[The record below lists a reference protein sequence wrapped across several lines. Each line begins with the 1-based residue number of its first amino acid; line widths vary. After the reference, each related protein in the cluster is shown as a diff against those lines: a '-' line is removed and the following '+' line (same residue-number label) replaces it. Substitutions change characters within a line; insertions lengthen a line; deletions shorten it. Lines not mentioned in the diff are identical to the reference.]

1 MFNNSIERVLHV
13 VNVRTRFFSLLTT
26 NFSRIGKDNYY
37 ILLALKK
44 KKKVPHNLDRFKMFR
59 LPKIPLH
66 QCKLLYSNFFATLYF
81 LADEYQKL
89 LERKQSFMA
98 SHPSLLICMVLH
110 EWIIADVDDGTAL
123 KNLVCALKDLT
134 SNNFGQAVLTLGCVG
149 MGANF
154 ETIQSILGGCA
165 MGVLYGHP
173 MSGKTTVL
181 KAALSVIGQNDVI
194 QRK

>member
-1 MFNNSIERVLHV
+1 
-13 VNVRTRFFSLLTT
+13 
-26 NFSRIGKDNYY
+26 
-37 ILLALKK
+37 
-44 KKKVPHNLDRFKMFR
+44 
-59 LPKIPLH
+59 
-66 QCKLLYSNFFATLYF
+66 
-81 LADEYQKL
+81 
-89 LERKQSFMA
+89 MA
-98 SHPSLLICMVLH
+98 SHLSLLICMVLH

-194 QRK
+194 QRKWFLSFLSLVSETCLTTGLYYREITRFFKQREDRPRLCLKKSVPLGWEGILGSLVLYVYGGSTWYSPEL